1 MILVLRERIVSSDM
15 TRNHGSGKRL
25 HMLRVNCQYLLLEG
39 MAQIELRKFIIYSG
53 RGSVG
58 LT

>member
-15 TRNHGSGKRL
+15 TRNHGSGRRL
-25 HMLRVNCQYLLLEG
+25 HMLRVIWRCLLLEG
-39 MAQIELRKFIIYSG
+39 MARIELRRFIMYSG